1 MYLPRIKYP
10 ALAAHLANRQVT
22 VITGMRQTGK
32 TTIVKELLKNIAS
45 ENKIFIDLE
54 KLNNRELFS
63 EKNYDNIVNILEQ
76 RGLNFKEK
84 VYIALD
90 EIQLVPNVTSII
102 KYLYDEYKIK
112 FILTGS
118 SSFYIKNMFSES
130 LAGRKKIFE
139 LYPLSFSEMLG
150 FNNIPNKE
158 IDFTNTRFNSIEYDR
173 LKFYYELYVEYGG
186 FPEVVL
192 ADNISDK
199 KDILKDIIY
208 SYINVDIKSL
218 SDIRNLKNF
227 YALIKMLAA
236 RAGTRL
242 DYSKISSLTGISRPS
257 LYNYIYLLEQSFLI
271 SLVPVFAKNPDREI
285 VKAKKIYFNDNGLIS
300 VLADVG
306 SGSKFENSIFN
317 QLRQSGEIKYY
328 ALKNGKEID
337 FIYLPYGA
345 KKEIAFEAKETP
357 TMSDLRYLQ
366 NLSEQAGIK
375 RYRLVGRNP
384 SSNFADYIWGGDV
397 R

>member
-1 MYLPRIKYP
+1 MYIQRKIYTD
-10 ALAAHLANRQVT
+10 LAEHLTNRQVT

-32 TTIVKELLKNIAS
+32 TTIVKELLKNIRS
-45 ENKIFIDLE
+45 ENKTFIDLE
-54 KLNNRELFS
+54 KFDNRELFN

-76 RGLNFKEK
+76 RGLNFKDK

-90 EIQLVPNVTSII
+90 EIQLVPNVTSVI
-102 KYLYDEYKIK
+102 KYLYDEFKIK

-139 LYPLSFSEMLG
+139 LYPLSFAEMLR

-158 IDFTNTRFNSIEYDR
+158 INFINAHFNSIEYDR
-173 LKFYYELYVEYGG
+173 LKFYYDLYVEYGG

-192 ADNISDK
+192 ADKISDK

-218 SDIRNLKNF
+218 SDIRNVKNF

-236 RAGTRL
+236 RTGTRL

-271 SLVPVFAKNPDREI
+271 SLVPVFTKNPDREI
-285 VKAKKIYFNDNGLIS
+285 VKAKKIFFNDNGLIS
-300 VLADVG
+300 VLADAG
-306 SGSKFENSIFN
+306 SGSKFENAVFN

-337 FIYLPYGA
+337 FIYLPYGE

-357 TMSDLRYLQ
+357 TMPDLRYLE

-375 RYRLVGRNP
+375 QHRLVGRKM
-384 SSNFADYIWGGDV
+384 SSNFVNYIWGGDV

>member
-1 MYLPRIKYP
+1 MYIPRNIYTD
-10 ALAAHLANRQVT
+10 LADHMGSRQVT

-32 TTIVKELLKNIAS
+32 TTIVKELLKNVKS

-54 KLNNRELFS
+54 KFDNRELFS
-63 EKNYDNIVNILEQ
+63 EKNYDNTVNILEQ
-76 RGLNFKEK
+76 RGLNFKNK

-90 EIQLVPNVTSII
+90 EIQLVPNITSVI
-102 KYLYDEYKIK
+102 KYLYDEYNIK

-118 SSFYIKNMFSES
+118 SSFYIKNLFSES

-139 LYPLSFSEMLG
+139 LYPLNFAEMLR
-150 FNNIPNKE
+150 FNNIPNKG
-158 IDFTNTRFNSIEYDR
+158 IVFIKTDFNSIEYNR
-173 LKFYYELYVEYGG
+173 LKFYYDLYVEYGG

-192 ADNISDK
+192 SDKISDK
-199 KDILKDIIY
+199 KDILKDIIF

-227 YALIKMLAA
+227 YTLIKMLAA
-236 RAGTRL
+236 RTGTRL
-242 DYSKISSLTGISRPS
+242 DYAKISSLTGISRPS

-271 SLVPVFAKNPDREI
+271 SLVPVLSKNPDREI
-285 VKAKKIYFNDNGLIS
+285 VKAKKIFFNDNGLVS
-300 VLADVG
+300 VLADVSG
-306 SGSKFENSIFN
+306 GSKFENAVFN
-317 QLRQSGEIKYY
+317 QLRQSGDIKYY

-337 FIYLPYGA
+337 FIYLPFGE

-357 TMSDLRYLQ
+357 TKSDLKYLE
-366 NLSEQAGIK
+366 NLSVKAGIK
-375 RYRLVGRNP
+375 QHRLIGRYTSP
-384 SSNFADYIWGGDV
+384 NFVNYIWGGDV